1 MPFTVEQLNSID
13 KRREVEI
20 ETRAGGRRYRTI
32 IWIMVDDGEIF
43 VRSVKG
49 PRGKWYQRA
58 LQDPEVAV
66 RIGGETI
73 DARAVPASD
82 PASIERT
89 SEALRRK
96 YPKGRSL
103 DSMLQAEVLET
114 TLRLDPTQFRP

>member
-32 IWIMVDDGEIF
+32 IWIMVDDGEVF
-43 VRSVKG
+43 VRSVRG
-49 PRGKWYQRA
+49 ERGKWYQRA
-58 LQDPEVAV
+58 LQNPEVAV
-66 RIGGETI
+66 RVAGETI

-82 PASIERT
+82 PTSIERT
-89 SEALRRK
+89 SKALRRK

-114 TLRLDPTQFRP
+114 TLRLDPT